1 MVFACTNID
10 GRANANGKR
19 IDQAFHHCAHV
30 VALRARVL
38 VGQGLQLSVVQ
49 LQVSYRRNW
58 GGGE

>member
-49 LQVSYRRNW
+49 LQVSYRRN
-58 GGGE
+58 